1 MKSTLSVSTIFIT
14 LWLFSSHVCAH
25 FLAFFPEKQVI
36 DAGDSRKLHF
46 PIHFTHPST
55 QGPLMSIT
63 RPVSTG
69 YLMNETRVDL
79 SEQLKAVSQDGK
91 TTWQLSMALRR
102 PGTYTFF
109 TEQAPYLDPTEGVV
123 ITQYAKVIVDAFAAL
138 GEWQHTLGT
147 PVEIIPLTR
156 PFALWTNS
164 LFTGRVLSEGRPAAN
179 VSVEVEYY
187 NDTGVKLPSDAWAS
201 IEVRTNDAGEFS
213 VSLPFE
219 GWWGI
224 AALVAGDE
232 PVTVQG
238 KQYEHEQAGVIWIQV
253 QDMK

>member
-1 MKSTLSVSTIFIT
+1 MKSTLSVSAIIT
-14 LWLFSSHVCAH
+14 ALWLISSDVCAH

-55 QGPLMSIT
+55 QGPLMSIE
-63 RPVSTG
+63 RPVSAG
-69 YLMNETRVDL
+69 YMVNGTRVDL
-79 SEQLKAVSQDGK
+79 TEELKPVSRDGK
-91 TTWQLSMALRR
+91 SSWQLSMALRR

-109 TEQAPYLDPTEGVV
+109 THQAPYLDPTEDVV
-123 ITQYAKVIVDAFAAL
+123 ITQYAKVIVDAFAAM
-138 GEWQHTLGT
+138 GEWQHTLGN

-164 LFTGRVLSEGRPAAN
+164 LFTGRVLSDGRPAAN
-179 VSVEVEYY
+179 VSVEIEYY
-187 NDTGVKLPSDAWAS
+187 NDTGVKIPSDAWAS
-201 IEVRTNDAGEFS
+201 QEVRTNGMGEFS

-224 AALVAGDE
+224 AALVADDK
-232 PVTVQG
+232 PITVQG
-238 KQYEHEQAGVIWIQV
+238 KKYEHEQAGVIWLQV